1 MSRWSRLLTD
11 IDVVDDTVYDT
22 LNVTGRGNVFAC
34 NKNLT
39 FDQTSAK

>member
-22 LNVTGRGNVFAC
+22 LNIARRGNVFAC
-34 NKNLT
+34 KKSIV
-39 FDQTSAK
+39 FDQVSEK

>member
-34 NKNLT
+34 KKSIV
-39 FDQTSAK
+39 FDKVSEK